1 MTYHPMIKVTAEK
14 FSEYWNGQALSDTIR
29 CMSDGLVAFRAGD
42 KKQLMKYIE
51 HLRVN
56 YDDYQEINEAGDY
69 TVIRVYN
76 WLCMAYDS
84 LAKAPHHFSKKQIE
98 SYYDRW
104 FCDGSYYQ
112 YGEKTYRWR
121 KATFVRPFLRVIDS
135 LVLQQDLKSLAM
147 FSIAV
152 ESLNG
157 CNLVD
162 DEDDSITLFDI
173 SEYITNVI
181 DGMEHGNT
189 PLESIRSAREWL
201 TNTSSQPGVAFSDFE
216 RDDRDT

>member
-1 MTYHPMIKVTAEK
+1 M
-14 FSEYWNGQALSDTIR
+14 
-29 CMSDGLVAFRAGD
+29 
-42 KKQLMKYIE
+42 
-51 HLRVN
+51 
-56 YDDYQEINEAGDY
+56 
-69 TVIRVYN
+69 
-76 WLCMAYDS
+76 
-84 LAKAPHHFSKKQIE
+84 
-98 SYYDRW
+98 
-104 FCDGSYYQ
+104 
-112 YGEKTYRWR
+112 
-121 KATFVRPFLRVIDS
+121 IDS

-162 DEDDSITLFDI
+162 SEDDSITLFDI